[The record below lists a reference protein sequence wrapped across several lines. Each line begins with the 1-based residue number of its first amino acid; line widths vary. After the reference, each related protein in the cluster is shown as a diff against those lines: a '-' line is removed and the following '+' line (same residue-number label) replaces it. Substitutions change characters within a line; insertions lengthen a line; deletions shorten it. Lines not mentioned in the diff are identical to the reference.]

1 MQMEIKN
8 DDSGAR
14 KGNRYNQVKLKK
26 KSLYSLSLVTL
37 LLGALAH
44 LYFRPYDSF
53 LLI

>member
-1 MQMEIKN
+1 MQMEMKN
-8 DDSGAR
+8 DSWGAR
-14 KGNRYNQVKLKK
+14 KGNRHNPVKLKK
-26 KSLYSLSLVTL
+26 KSLYSLFSVTL